1 MTKRKRFYL
10 HDVAAC
16 MGVEV
21 SPSAHLVRVLG
32 SGGARRA

>member
-16 MGVEV
+16 MGVDV
-21 SPSAHLVRVLG
+21 SRLRHIVPVLG
-32 SGGARRA
+32 SGGARCA